1 VSYIDK
7 NSNIVI
13 SARMTDMGR
22 AKLSVGELNFN
33 TFKLGDSEVDYNT
46 LGSTYDVTLE
56 NILRAKAWQPK
67 AKTWLLP
74 TPNDPIGAVGI
85 PSLTELEVGSIISSP
100 EIGFFSTGNTSGTTI
115 ITSFTADTTDNYT
128 LNEAIIN
135 LSDLDG
141 TSLVTITTGTTS
153 SSYEPLI
160 GDLMMVKY
168 SNPDLTDPQIPNTI
182 DLTVPVP
189 YLFYRVQATTGTL
202 TTNTLQITADRN
214 FPDFSSYVGSNTC
227 DVIFYP
233 NNSGTTSTDFTT
245 GLYSG
250 GSVWNMNNVWSN
262 NMAGIQTGYEGFTK
276 YGSEGYVGT
285 KEFLGYT
292 SQLSGSCEINKAISI
307 IHYTNTEDCDRQSEL
322 TYGQQLYL
330 QLALNETPILK
341 VPTLMWHR
349 SSGTTIGQTFS
360 GTGLQKYVKQGLN
373 NTDIR
378 YFDLADEQG
387 YTVGRIFPDQH
398 LFTIDDDELV
408 AGLSYKSNRNW
419 TLPKLNLGLKSSN
432 DGLVNNINDL
442 HVTYLFNNTSSGFT
456 AGLHSQYHTCIK
468 IDEVVDSEGN
478 SCGDGQTKDVEVTF
492 PLSQLPFMKTSGGTG
507 WYADEFII
515 LVQKVVTGQRTT
527 TNGWYAI
534 DFTSL
539 IGNPAGSHTVGN
551 KINPLDLEA
560 STFVITKALYD
571 TAVSNGDKYDIHDYI
586 NIPTTSESATLQFGD
601 ERFFYGNVCASG
613 ITNKYRTKFNFVVP
627 PTQWNTT
634 NNPTWPGSGQNPH
647 ISEVIIQDTGGNVVA
662 VGKQNLPIEK
672 TTNTTIIIEIAF
684 DM

>member
-1 VSYIDK
+1 MSYIDK
-7 NSNIVI
+7 NGNIVI
-13 SARMTDMGR
+13 SARMTDKGR
-22 AKLSVGELNFN
+22 EKLSIGELNFN

-46 LGSTYDVTLE
+46 LGSTYDITLE
-56 NILRAKAWQPK
+56 NVLRAKAWQTR

-74 TPNDPIGAVGI
+74 TVNDLTGSVVI
-85 PSLTELEVGSIISSP
+85 PPLTPLEVGSIINSP
-100 EIGFFSTGNTSGTTI
+100 EIGFFSTGNTSGSTI
-115 ITSFTADTTDNYT
+115 LTSFTANTTDNYT

-135 LSDLDG
+135 VSDLSG
-141 TSLVTITTGTTS
+141 TSLVTITTGATS
-153 SSYEPLI
+153 SSYEPAV

-168 SNPDLTDPQIPNTI
+168 SNPDLTDPQIPNTV

-202 TTNTLQITADRN
+202 ATNTLQITVDRN
-214 FPDFSSYVGSNTC
+214 LPDFSTYAGSNTC

-233 NNSGTTSTDFTT
+233 NSTSSSDFTT

-250 GSVWNMNNVWSN
+250 GTVWNMNNVWST
-262 NMAGIQTGYEGFTK
+262 NMAGIQIGYEGFTT
-276 YGSEGYVGT
+276 YGSESYVGT
-285 KEFLGYT
+285 KEYLGYT
-292 SQLSGSCEINKAISI
+292 SNLSGSCEINKAISI
-307 IHYTNTEDCDRQSEL
+307 IHYSNTEDCTTQSEL
-322 TYGQQLYL
+322 MYGQQLYL
-330 QLALNETPILK
+330 ELDLNQTPILK

-349 SSGTTIGQTFS
+349 SSGTSIGQTFS
-360 GTGLQKYVKQGLN
+360 GTGIQKYVKQGFN

-387 YTVGRIFPDQH
+387 YTVGKIFPDQH

-419 TLPKLNLGLKSSN
+419 TLPKVSLGLKTSN
-432 DGLVNNINDL
+432 DGLVNNTNDL

-468 IDEVVDSEGN
+468 IDEVVDAEGH
-478 SCGDGQTKDVEVTF
+478 SCGDGQTKDIEVVF

-515 LVQKVVTGQRTT
+515 LVQKVSTGQRPT

-539 IGNPAGSHTVGN
+539 IDSHTVGS
-551 KINPLDLEA
+551 KIDPANLEA
-560 STFVITKALYD
+560 TTFVITKALYN
-571 TAVSNGDKYDIHDYI
+571 TAVTNVDKYDLHDYI
-586 NIPTTSESATLQFGD
+586 NIPTTSETTTLQFGD

-613 ITNKYRTKFNFVVP
+613 ITNKYRTKFNFVIP
-627 PTQWNTT
+627 PNQWNTT

-647 ISEVIIQDTGGNVVA
+647 ISEVIIQDIDGNVVA
-662 VGKQNLPIEK
+662 VGKENLPIEK
-672 TTNTTIIIEIAF
+672 SVNTTIIIEIAF

>member
-1 VSYIDK
+1 
-7 NSNIVI
+7 
-13 SARMTDMGR
+13 MTDKGR
-22 AKLSVGELNFN
+22 EKLSIGELNFN

-46 LGSTYDVTLE
+46 LGTTYDITLE
-56 NILRAKAWQPK
+56 NVLRAKAWQTR

-74 TPNDPIGAVGI
+74 TVNDLTGAVGI
-85 PSLTELEVGSIISSP
+85 PPLTPLEVGSIIESP

-115 ITSFTADTTDNYT
+115 LTSFTANTTDDYT

-135 LSDLDG
+135 VSDLDG
-141 TSLVTITTGTTS
+141 TSLVTITTGATS
-153 SSYEPLI
+153 SSYEPTV

-168 SNPDLTDPQIPNTI
+168 SNPDLTDPQTPYTI

-189 YLFYRVQATTGTL
+189 YLFYRIQSLAGSL
-202 TTNTLQITADRN
+202 SANTLQVTADRN
-214 FPDFSSYVGSNTC
+214 FPDFSSYAGSNTC
-227 DVIFYP
+227 DVMFYP
-233 NNSGTTSTDFTT
+233 NSTDSSDFTS

-250 GSVWNMNNVWSN
+250 GTVWNMNNVWSN
-262 NMAGIQTGYEGFTK
+262 NMAGIQTGYEGFTT
-276 YGSEGYVGT
+276 YGSESYVGT
-285 KEFLGYT
+285 KEYLGYT
-292 SQLSGSCEINKAISI
+292 SNLTGSCEINKAISI
-307 IHYTNTEDCDRQSEL
+307 IHYSNTEDCTRQSEL
-322 TYGQQLYL
+322 TYGQQLYVE
-330 QLALNETPILK
+330 LALNQTPVLK
-341 VPTLMWHR
+341 LPTLMWHR

-360 GTGLQKYVKQGLN
+360 GTGVQKYVKQYGN

-387 YTVGRIFPDQH
+387 YNVGRIFPDQH

-432 DGLVNNINDL
+432 DGLVNNTNDL
-442 HVTYLFNNTSSGFT
+442 HVTYLFNNTSSAFT
-456 AGLHSQYHTCIK
+456 AGLHSQYHNCIK
-468 IDEVVDSEGN
+468 IDEVVDADGN
-478 SCGDGQTKDVEVTF
+478 SCGDGQTKDIEVTF

-507 WYADEFII
+507 WSADEFVI
-515 LVQKVVTGQRTT
+515 LVQRTATDVAPT
-527 TNGWYAI
+527 TDGWYAI

-539 IGNPAGSHTVGN
+539 IGNPAGSHTVGD
-551 KINPLDLEA
+551 KIDPLDLEA

-571 TAVSNGDKYDIHDYI
+571 TARTNVDKYNIHDYI
-586 NIPTTSESATLQFGD
+586 NIPTTSETTTLQFGD

-634 NNPTWPGSGQNPH
+634 NNPTWPGSGQVPH
-647 ISEVIIQDTGGNVVA
+647 ISEVIIQDTDGNVVA
-662 VGKQNLPIEK
+662 VGKENLPIEK
-672 TTNTTIIIEIAF
+672 GINTTIIIEIAF